1 MKIRI
6 RQLNLMIF
14 WRSLCRPF
22 GTLCQAR
29 AMLVLD
35 RAIAPHFSKRLV
47 AVCLVTLLSLFACL
61 VLQTSPAL
69 AGIDDDRFD
78 GNIFALY
85 GGNGSLIPP
94 RISLA
99 ESMNYKKPALLVFYI
114 DDSSNCKQFAVVVN
128 RLQAFY
134 GRAASFIPIDVD
146 AIPLKSSYS
155 ANEPGYYYQGVVPET
170 ILIDES
176 GKVVYDG
183 KGQVA
188 FEEVDDA
195 FRELFNLLPRS
206 ESVELKLRSFNEFNS
221 ELEE

>member
-1 MKIRI
+1 MVF
-6 RQLNLMIF
+6 N
-14 WRSLCRPF
+14 
-22 GTLCQAR
+22 QAIGGH
-29 AMLVLD
+29 LW
-35 RAIAPHFSKRLV
+35 KRV
-47 AVCLVTLLSLFACL
+47 VSVSLVTLFSLFACL
-61 VLQTSPAL
+61 VLNTSPAL

-99 ESMNYKKPALLVFYI
+99 ESMKYEKPALLVFYV
-114 DDSSNCKQFAVVVN
+114 DDSSDCKQFAVVVN
-128 RLQAFY
+128 RLQSFY

-146 AIPLKSSYS
+146 SIPIKSSYS
-155 ANEPGYYYQGVVPET
+155 PDEPGYYYKGVVPET

-183 KGQVA
+183 KGQVK
-188 FEEVDDA
+188 FEDVDDV
-195 FRELFNLLPRS
+195 FREVFNLLPRS

>member
-1 MKIRI
+1 
-6 RQLNLMIF
+6 MIF
-14 WRSLCRPF
+14 WQRLRRSC
-22 GTLCQAR
+22 GTIVFNQAIGGH
-29 AMLVLD
+29 LW
-35 RAIAPHFSKRLV
+35 KRV
-47 AVCLVTLLSLFACL
+47 VSVSLVTLLSLLACL
-61 VLQTSPAL
+61 VLNTSPAR

-99 ESMNYKKPALLVFYI
+99 ESMKYEKPALLVFYV
-114 DDSSNCKQFAVVVN
+114 DDSSDCKQFAVVVN

-146 AIPLKSSYS
+146 SIPIKSSY
-155 ANEPGYYYQGVVPET
+155 NPDEPGYYYKGVVPET

-176 GKVVYDG
+176 GEVVYDG
-183 KGQVA
+183 KGQVK
-188 FEEVDDA
+188 FEEVDDE
-195 FRELFNLLPRS
+195 FREVFNLLPRS